1 MKMYEEVDL
10 DKLVESS
17 KAKML
22 AGDVDGEPFATFK
35 PMRRKLHIPAEGY
48 H

>member
-1 MKMYEEVDL
+1 MKMFDEVDL

-22 AGDVDGEPFATFK
+22 AGDVDGKPFAMFK
-35 PMRRKLHIPAEGY
+35 PMRRKLHIPAEEY

>member
-1 MKMYEEVDL
+1 MKMFEEVDL
-10 DKLVESS
+10 DKLGETS

-22 AGDVDGEPFATFK
+22 AGDGVGKPFATFQ
-35 PMRRKLHIPAEGY
+35 PMRRKLHIPAEEY